1 MVSVVTGA
9 GSGIG
14 RATAVA
20 LAAHGGADAT
30 VVLVGRRAETLEETA
45 SLVAGAGGRPMVRV
59 ADVSDAGQV
68 EALREAAE
76 SAGGGG
82 VDLLVNNAGLNVP
95 ARRLHRLTP
104 ADWELVLRVNATG
117 PFLTTHAF
125 LPGMRARRT
134 GTIVNV
140 ASLAGVRPGVLS
152 GPAYSAAK
160 AALVSF
166 TGSINLAERRHGIRA
181 CAICPGEVATP
192 ILDDRPV
199 PPSAEARAT
208 MLQPEDVAS
217 TILHVATLP
226 QRALIELVLI
236 LPTAD
241 RDQSAELLD

>member
-20 LAAHGGADAT
+20 LGSHGGADAV

-45 SLVAGAGGRPMVRV
+45 SLVSRAGGRPVVQV
-59 ADVSDAGQV
+59 ADVADADQV
-68 EALREAAE
+68 EGLREVAE
-76 SAGGGG
+76 GEGGGA

-104 ADWELVLRVNATG
+104 ADWDLVLRVNATG
-117 PFLTTHAF
+117 PFLTAHAF
-125 LPGMRARRT
+125 LPGMRARGG

-140 ASLAGVRPGVLS
+140 SSLAGVRPGVLS

-181 CAICPGEVATP
+181 CSICPGEVATP

-199 PPSAEARAT
+199 PPSADARAT

-226 QRALIELVLI
+226 PRALIELVVI
-236 LPTAD
+236 LPTAE